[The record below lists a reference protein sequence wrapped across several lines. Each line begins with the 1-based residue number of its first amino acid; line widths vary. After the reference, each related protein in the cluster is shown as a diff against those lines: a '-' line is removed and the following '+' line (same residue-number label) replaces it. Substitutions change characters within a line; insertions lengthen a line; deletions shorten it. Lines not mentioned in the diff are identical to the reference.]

1 MKSSCFNHL
10 LSDRRGKTVSAL
22 FTLLL
27 CAPAVSTATAFNDLN
42 HWLANAPTGKTA
54 DWTAKSGIQNMI
66 EDNGHGPTGFV
77 GPGWG
82 GQEYDAEA
90 IYINKTGTVLEI
102 AVVTGMDPSTTH
114 TYGPGD
120 IAIDLDYQ
128 VNGPASFEI
137 GIGTMG
143 ANAGQ
148 IFQIGID
155 GWEYGLWNQSG
166 GHDPGNPDPAHPT
179 SMIISNNTLLGSAN
193 AFYYGDARYN
203 NSSLSQL
210 GQYAGDN
217 HYLIAV
223 SIDLTRNDLGFLTDG
238 IEQGGA
244 FLAHWTMDCANDSVE
259 VDPPSRVPEPASILL
274 TLTGLLGLIS
284 FRRNQT
290 RD

>member
-1 MKSSCFNHL
+1 MKSSIFNC
-10 LSDRRGKTVSAL
+10 LSVDMRGKSISTL
-22 FTLLL
+22 FTFLL
-27 CAPAVSTATAFNDLN
+27 CAPAVSTATMFNDLN
-42 HWLANAPTGKTA
+42 HWLADAPTGTSA

-66 EDNGHGPTGFV
+66 DDNGQGPTGFV

-90 IYINKTGTVLEI
+90 IYINKTGTALEI
-102 AVVTGMDPSTTH
+102 AVVTGMDPSATH

-120 IAIDLDYQ
+120 IAIDLGYQ
-128 VNGPASFEI
+128 ESGPASFEI

-148 IFQIGID
+148 IFQIGPG

-166 GHDPGNPDPAHPT
+166 NYAPGNPDPAHPT
-179 SMIISNNTLLGSAN
+179 SMVISNNTWLGN
-193 AFYYGDARYN
+193 ADDFYYGEARYN
-203 NSSLSQL
+203 GNTMSQF

-223 SIDLTRNDLGFLTDG
+223 SIDLTRNELGFLADG
-238 IEQGGA
+238 IKQGDA
-244 FLAHWTMDCANDSVE
+244 FLAHWTMDCANDSIE
-259 VDPPSRVPEPASILL
+259 VDPPSSVPEPASILL

-284 FRRNQT
+284 FRRY
-290 RD
+290 RSS